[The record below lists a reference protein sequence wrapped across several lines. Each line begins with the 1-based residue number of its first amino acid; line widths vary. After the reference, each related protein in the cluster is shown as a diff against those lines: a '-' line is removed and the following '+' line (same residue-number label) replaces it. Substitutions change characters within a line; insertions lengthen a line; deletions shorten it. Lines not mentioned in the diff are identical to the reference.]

1 MDFETDREKLH
12 GGHWQSFI
20 VKPSMVL
27 PKKREKG
34 DLRWLGSVFI
44 GSVDVDELA
53 AAMIDVV
60 RSGSEEQVLENAECV
75 MRGRAVLDRDLE
87 GWKSGQEK
95 ASWSL
100 W

>member
-1 MDFETDREKLH
+1 MDFETK
-12 GGHWQSFI
+12 
-20 VKPSMVL
+20 VL
-27 PKKREKG
+27 PKKGGKS

-53 AAMIDVV
+53 AAMIDIV
-60 RSGSEEQVLENAECV
+60 RHGGEEQVSENAEVV
-75 MRGRAVLDRDLE
+75 MRGRAALDRDLADRD
-87 GWKSGQEK
+87 GGGEK